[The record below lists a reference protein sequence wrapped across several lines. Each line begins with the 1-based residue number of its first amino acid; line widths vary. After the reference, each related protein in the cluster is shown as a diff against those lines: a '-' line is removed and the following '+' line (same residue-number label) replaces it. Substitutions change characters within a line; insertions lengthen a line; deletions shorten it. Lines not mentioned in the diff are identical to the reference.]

1 MRNITFL
8 FVIILLVGCGGRDS
22 GNHPELENL
31 AGKQLETIRSPDSV
45 VVKRISTTVSGEQ
58 SLSDFQPL
66 TGKKLAEIQ
75 NMLLDVD
82 SYDWKTSKDC
92 LRVPG
97 ILIQFS
103 KGSDQS
109 EIRICFE
116 CIMLGFAPGEWEDFD
131 PIENKLISWAQ
142 SVFPNDDGIQ
152 SLSQN
157 QDR

>member
-8 FVIILLVGCGGRDS
+8 FVILLFVGCGERDAV
-22 GNHPELENL
+22 NHPELENL

-66 TGKKLAEIQ
+66 TGKKLTEIQ
-75 NMLLDVD
+75 NMLLDID

-103 KGSDQS
+103 KGSNQS

-116 CIMLGFAPGEWEDFD
+116 CTMLGFAPGEWEDFD
-131 PIENKLISWAQ
+131 PIETKLISWAQ
-142 SVFPNDDGIQ
+142 SVFPNDDDIQ
-152 SLSQN
+152 SLN
-157 QDR
+157 QIRDR